1 LFNELTNEA
10 FVKFLNV
17 QPGMRVLEVGSGL
30 GLLAATVAQS
40 APDVQ
45 VVAVERS
52 AVQIKAAV
60 KAPAVLQA
68 QGDAHHLQF
77 PDASF
82 DLVYARYVLEHVAD
96 PETVLKEMRRVA
108 RHGGRVVA
116 CENDSSLIRF
126 DPECPGFEK
135 VWSAFRRYQA
145 TLGGDSDIGRRLY
158 RLFHRAGLSQIELS
172 VQTEI
177 HWNGSPGY
185 DAWLTNIIGNV
196 QSARCGIVSSGLC
209 SDDEIAGGIAELAA
223 LSHNVEGSSIFVWN
237 RAAGRN
243 L

>member
-1 LFNELTNEA
+1 
-10 FVKFLNV
+10 
-17 QPGMRVLEVGSGL
+17 
-30 GLLAATVAQS
+30 
-40 APDVQ
+40 
-45 VVAVERS
+45 
-52 AVQIKAAV
+52 
-60 KAPAVLQA
+60 
-68 QGDAHHLQF
+68 
-77 PDASF
+77 
-82 DLVYARYVLEHVAD
+82 
-96 PETVLKEMRRVA
+96 
-108 RHGGRVVA
+108 
-116 CENDSSLIRF
+116 
-126 DPECPGFEK
+126 
-135 VWSAFRRYQA
+135 
-145 TLGGDSDIGRRLY
+145 
-158 RLFHRAGLSQIELS
+158 